1 MMRSC
6 DVLLVL
12 WAILF
17 LCSSA
22 KSSQL
27 EIQAFQPAVVPIRAI
42 TTLTLKTNVDVNVTS
57 NTSLQCRFKDIS
69 VPARMEDGF
78 IFCDTPPIKNTDRI
92 SLHLDIDG
100 KLFKTKR
107 PLYFHE
113 PFKVSNITP
122 SVVSPA
128 QHVHLTISGISCKD
142 WMQYFVRFQT
152 ANGTK
157 KTQQGICRDSV
168 VSCFVPEFPPN
179 TLLRV
184 GLTLSNRLVEW
195 SDAKILI
202 QYPGDAMKS
211 SVDDITTDFTKEGA
225 FRFVVVLKD
234 RFNNPIKLTQRTNK
248 NPTPI
253 SVQYSS
259 KAKPQS
265 LRFLRCTTTVRN
277 NGAGDEYV
285 LSCEGAEKEDIFFYP
300 SMNNVPLGGKDMY
313 EAKTTLCPGKN
324 SCKAEPK
331 SSLLVT
337 VLACLGTALLVSLV
351 AVLFF
356 VRYKAARKGRVT
368 PETTTG
374 LEMEVQPPENEDR
387 MLFYDPENNA
397 SANSHEEETA
407 ARTTQE
413 DAYADNSSGLK
424 LGDSGAPEEDERDHQ
439 TDVLEEVG
447 SMHQRSFEKGDK
459 NYVQSKEEIEMKLRR
474 YRNLFK
480 GEEAER
486 TVGGKTALE
495 GPKSSALFYDLE
507 DTASANSDEEET
519 AARTTQEDAYADNS
533 SGLKLGDSGAPEED
547 ERDHQTDVL
556 EEVGSMHQ
564 RSFEKGDKNYVQSK
578 EEIEMKLRRYRN
590 LFKGEEAE
598 RTVGGKTA
606 LEGPK
611 SSALFYDLEDT
622 ASANSDEEETAAR
635 TTQEDAY
642 ADNSSGLKLGDS
654 GAPEEDERD
663 HQTDVLEE
671 VGSMHQRSFEK
682 GDKNYVQS
690 KEEIEMKLR
699 RYRNLFKGE
708 EAERTVG
715 GKTALE
721 GPKSSAL
728 FYDLEDTASANSD
741 EEETA
746 ARTTQE
752 DAYADNSSGLKLGD
766 SGAPEEDERDHQ
778 TDVLEEVGSMHQRS
792 FEKGDKN
799 YVQSK
804 EEIEMKGM
812 QVRQFENYSELSSDQ
827 DFRESARSSPLPEAL
842 LCGDPCG
849 DTMAVTAVSSSSDDI
864 DALACTGDGSN
875 VHPCQEQC
883 MDKIRKQTAERR
895 KYRPGKN
902 KVLPMECEPVTPGQT
917 KYTDRFKKADHY
929 RQAWIENLLGED
941 E

>member
-1 MMRSC
+1 MMRSSE
-6 DVLLVL
+6 VLLVL
-12 WAILF
+12 WAVLF
-17 LCSSA
+17 MCSSG

-92 SLHLDIDG
+92 SVHLDIDG

-195 SDAKILI
+195 SDTKILI

-337 VLACLGTALLVSLV
+337 VLACLGTALLVSFV

-397 SANSHEEETA
+397 SANSDEEETA

-413 DAYADNSSGLK
+413 YAYADNSSGLK
-424 LGDSGAPEEDERDHQ
+424 LGDSGAPEENERDHQ
-439 TDVLEEVG
+439 TDVIEEVG

-459 NYVQSKEEIEMKLRR
+459 NYVQSKEEIEMELRR

-533 SGLKLGDSGAPEED
+533 SGLKLGDSGAPE
-547 ERDHQTDVL
+547 
-556 EEVGSMHQ
+556 
-564 RSFEKGDKNYVQSK
+564 K
-578 EEIEMKLRRYRN
+578 
-590 LFKGEEAE
+590 
-598 RTVGGKTA
+598 
-606 LEGPK
+606 
-611 SSALFYDLEDT
+611 
-622 ASANSDEEETAAR
+622 
-635 TTQEDAY
+635 
-642 ADNSSGLKLGDS
+642 
-654 GAPEEDERD
+654 DERD

-812 QVRQFENYSELSSDQ
+812 QVRQFENDSELSCDQ

-842 LCGDPCG
+842 LCGEPCG

-875 VHPCQEQC
+875 VPPCQEQC

>member
-1 MMRSC
+1 MSYLLAFDFTRRMMRSC

-12 WAILF
+12 WAVLF

-92 SLHLDIDG
+92 SVHLDIDG

-128 QHVHLTISGISCKD
+128 QHVYLTISGISCKD

-195 SDAKILI
+195 SDTKILI

-211 SVDDITTDFTKEGA
+211 SVDDITTDFTKVGA

-234 RFNNPIKLTQRTNK
+234 RFNNPIKVIQRINK

-277 NGAGDEYV
+277 NEAGDEYV

-300 SMNNVPLGGKDMY
+300 SMNNVPLGGKDKY

-337 VLACLGTALLVSLV
+337 VLACVGTALLVSLV

-356 VRYKAARKGRVT
+356 VRYKAARKGRFT

-387 MLFYDPENNA
+387 MRFYDLEDTV
-397 SANSHEEETA
+397 SANSDEEKAA

-413 DAYADNSSGLK
+413 DAYADNSPGLK

-447 SMHQRSFEKGDK
+447 SMHQ
-459 NYVQSKEEIEMKLRR
+459 Q
-474 YRNLFK
+474 
-480 GEEAER
+480 
-486 TVGGKTALE
+486 
-495 GPKSSALFYDLE
+495 
-507 DTASANSDEEET
+507 
-519 AARTTQEDAYADNS
+519 
-533 SGLKLGDSGAPEED
+533 
-547 ERDHQTDVL
+547 
-556 EEVGSMHQ
+556 
-564 RSFEKGDKNYVQSK
+564 
-578 EEIEMKLRRYRN
+578 
-590 LFKGEEAE
+590 
-598 RTVGGKTA
+598 
-606 LEGPK
+606 
-611 SSALFYDLEDT
+611 
-622 ASANSDEEETAAR
+622 
-635 TTQEDAY
+635 
-642 ADNSSGLKLGDS
+642 
-654 GAPEEDERD
+654 
-663 HQTDVLEE
+663 
-671 VGSMHQRSFEK
+671 
-682 GDKNYVQS
+682 
-690 KEEIEMKLR
+690 
-699 RYRNLFKGE
+699 
-708 EAERTVG
+708 
-715 GKTALE
+715 
-721 GPKSSAL
+721 
-728 FYDLEDTASANSD
+728 
-741 EEETA
+741 
-746 ARTTQE
+746 
-752 DAYADNSSGLKLGD
+752 
-766 SGAPEEDERDHQ
+766 
-778 TDVLEEVGSMHQRS
+778 S

-812 QVRQFENYSELSSDQ
+812 QVRQFENDSEPSSGE
-827 DFRESARSSPLPEAL
+827 DFREYARSSPLPEAL

-849 DTMAVTAVSSSSDDI
+849 DTMAVTAVSSSSKDI

-875 VHPCQEQC
+875 VPPCQEQC
-883 MDKIRKQTAERR
+883 MDKIRKQTSERR

-902 KVLPMECEPVTPGQT
+902 KVLSMECEPVTPGQT

-929 RQAWIENLLGED
+929 RQAWIENLLGEA

>member
-1 MMRSC
+1 
-6 DVLLVL
+6 
-12 WAILF
+12 
-17 LCSSA
+17 
-22 KSSQL
+22 
-27 EIQAFQPAVVPIRAI
+27 
-42 TTLTLKTNVDVNVTS
+42 
-57 NTSLQCRFKDIS
+57 
-69 VPARMEDGF
+69 MEDGF

-157 KTQQGICRDSV
+157 KIQQGICRDSV

-195 SDAKILI
+195 SDTKILI
-202 QYPGDAMKS
+202 QYPVDAMKS

-234 RFNNPIKLTQRTNK
+234 RFNNPIKVIQRINK

-259 KAKPQS
+259 KAKPQL

-285 LSCEGAEKEDIFFYP
+285 LSCEGSEKEDIFFYP
-300 SMNNVPLGGKDMY
+300 SMNNVPLGGKDKY

-324 SCKAEPK
+324 SCKAQPK
-331 SSLLVT
+331 SFLLVT

-356 VRYKAARKGRVT
+356 VRYKAARKRRFT

-387 MLFYDPENNA
+387 MRFYDPENNA
-397 SANSHEEETA
+397 SANSDEEETA
-407 ARTTQE
+407 ARTTKE

-424 LGDSGAPEEDERDHQ
+424 LGDSGAPEESERDHQ

-447 SMHQRSFEKGDK
+447 SMHQRSFEKGDQ
-459 NYVQSKEEIEMKLRR
+459 NYVQSK
-474 YRNLFK
+474 
-480 GEEAER
+480 
-486 TVGGKTALE
+486 
-495 GPKSSALFYDLE
+495 D
-507 DTASANSDEEET
+507 
-519 AARTTQEDAYADNS
+519 
-533 SGLKLGDSGAPEED
+533 
-547 ERDHQTDVL
+547 
-556 EEVGSMHQ
+556 
-564 RSFEKGDKNYVQSK
+564 
-578 EEIEMKLRRYRN
+578 
-590 LFKGEEAE
+590 
-598 RTVGGKTA
+598 
-606 LEGPK
+606 
-611 SSALFYDLEDT
+611 
-622 ASANSDEEETAAR
+622 
-635 TTQEDAY
+635 
-642 ADNSSGLKLGDS
+642 
-654 GAPEEDERD
+654 
-663 HQTDVLEE
+663 
-671 VGSMHQRSFEK
+671 
-682 GDKNYVQS
+682 
-690 KEEIEMKLR
+690 
-699 RYRNLFKGE
+699 
-708 EAERTVG
+708 
-715 GKTALE
+715 
-721 GPKSSAL
+721 
-728 FYDLEDTASANSD
+728 
-741 EEETA
+741 
-746 ARTTQE
+746 
-752 DAYADNSSGLKLGD
+752 
-766 SGAPEEDERDHQ
+766 
-778 TDVLEEVGSMHQRS
+778 
-792 FEKGDKN
+792 
-799 YVQSK
+799 
-804 EEIEMKGM
+804 EIEMKGM
-812 QVRQFENYSELSSDQ
+812 QVRQFENDSELSSDE

-849 DTMAVTAVSSSSDDI
+849 DTMAVTSVSSSSEDI

-875 VHPCQEQC
+875 VPPCQEQC

-902 KVLPMECEPVTPGQT
+902 KVLSMECEPVTPGQT